1 MITRIWHGTTKAAD
15 ADKYLNFLLESG
27 VRDYCA
33 TPGNQEVK
41 IWRSI
46 EAGVAH
52 FWTVTT
58 WDNVE
63 SIKAFAGED
72 ISKARYYPEDDDFL
86 LEFEP
91 NVVHHETFLVK

>member
-15 ADKYLNFLLESG
+15 ADQYLNFLLESG
-27 VRDYCA
+27 VKDYSA
-33 TPGNQEVK
+33 TPGNQEVR

-46 EAGVAH
+46 EADVAH
-52 FWTVTT
+52 FWTMTT
-58 WDNVE
+58 WDSEE

-72 ISKARYYPEDDDFL
+72 ISKARYYPEDDGFL

-91 NVVHHETFLVK
+91 NVVHYETFLVK